1 MPVITLDMQ
10 IKPFILLILI
20 TSLISLSIIYS
31 KTNES
36 IGNKREIRAFK
47 GMLISFMVYT
57 LVDLRLMIGD
67 KFYTDLPRL
76 FVILVMAAGFCSM
89 SFSCYFWYLHVLA
102 SSRLK
107 IKPIKIKSFDVGK
120 ILMLIPLS
128 VDIILFITPLHNL
141 VYYIEDTVYFSP
153 MMLLVLLMDYIYLMS
168 ATVISIISV
177 VKTKSKLE
185 KKKFRSQIIF
195 IIAYTLSGILIGFLL
210 NLPAIEI
217 CVNPVVLKLFV
228 ELQDSQ
234 IYTDALTKLNNR
246 RRMSELITDEIATSS
261 EENPLTVIMID
272 MDFFKYINDLL
283 GHDEGDHALITFSHC
298 IRKVIR
304 NKDAFASR
312 WGGDEFVVA
321 GKDPDI
327 ARTFRNDLEEALSD
341 RNDIDYVLSFST
353 GIAKCT
359 SPSMTYEEVLSE
371 ADSALYADK
380 EVQHLKASEFI
391 NKLKSLKSDN

>member
-1 MPVITLDMQ
+1 
-10 IKPFILLILI
+10 
-20 TSLISLSIIYS
+20 
-31 KTNES
+31 
-36 IGNKREIRAFK
+36 
-47 GMLISFMVYT
+47 
-57 LVDLRLMIGD
+57 
-67 KFYTDLPRL
+67 
-76 FVILVMAAGFCSM
+76 
-89 SFSCYFWYLHVLA
+89 
-102 SSRLK
+102 
-107 IKPIKIKSFDVGK
+107 
-120 ILMLIPLS
+120 
-128 VDIILFITPLHNL
+128 
-141 VYYIEDTVYFSP
+141 
-153 MMLLVLLMDYIYLMS
+153 
-168 ATVISIISV
+168 
-177 VKTKSKLE
+177 
-185 KKKFRSQIIF
+185 
-195 IIAYTLSGILIGFLL
+195 
-210 NLPAIEI
+210 
-217 CVNPVVLKLFV
+217 
-228 ELQDSQ
+228 
-234 IYTDALTKLNNR
+234 
-246 RRMSELITDEIATSS
+246 MSELITDEIATSS